1 MKILKFIYKKIKKKE
16 APYYYDYSLLVIL
29 AKPLRKFIAQVV
41 APNCPFN
48 RLRVLIYKICGF
60 RIGKHC
66 FIGMHCYLDDMCFDI
81 LKIGNNVSISY
92 GVFFACHGPKQ
103 DFLPITIED
112 NVYIGMRAC
121 VISKSTSDDGIVIG
135 KGSIIGACTL
145 VNKSIP
151 KESVVVGIPCKII
164 KERK

>member
-41 APNCPFN
+41 APNFPFN

-60 RIGKHC
+60 RIGKHR

-81 LKIGNNVSISY
+81 LKIGNNVSKSY
-92 GVFFACHGPKQ
+92 GVFFCLSWTKTRFSP
-103 DFLPITIED
+103 
-112 NVYIGMRAC
+112 NY
-121 VISKSTSDDGIVIG
+121 
-135 KGSIIGACTL
+135 
-145 VNKSIP
+145 N
-151 KESVVVGIPCKII
+151 
-164 KERK
+164 